1 MCYMPNWLIDKLG
14 VPING
19 TVVVRNVSLPKAA
32 FAKLRPHKTEFI
44 ELSNPKA
51 VLEIGLRTLSC
62 ITKND
67 KIKVEFNNQIYFLDV
82 LEIKNPAGQ
91 DCEAADLRETDLRT
105 DFAPPL
111 DYEEVMEKRRKEEES
126 NPTSSSS
133 STSFVPTRVLSGKG
147 GFVSDHENAN
157 KETPKF
163 IPFAG
168 GQRLDGKDKKKVEGV
183 DNTSA
188 TSSTASS
195 TFPTSSS
202 SSSSVSIPS
211 QTAKLKPK
219 ANLAKYST
227 KNKYQNF
234 AGAGNK
240 F

>member
-1 MCYMPNWLIDKLG
+1 MPNWLIDKLG

-67 KIKVEFNNQIYFLDV
+67 KIKVEFNNQVYFLDV

-111 DYEEVMEKRRKEEES
+111 DYEEVQYIYLFY
-126 NPTSSSS
+126 
-133 STSFVPTRVLSGKG
+133 SF
-147 GFVSDHENAN
+147 
-157 KETPKF
+157 
-163 IPFAG
+163 PFFSLHLLYIFLLA
-168 GQRLDGKDKKKVEGV
+168 VER
-183 DNTSA
+183 
-188 TSSTASS
+188 
-195 TFPTSSS
+195 
-202 SSSSVSIPS
+202 SIHI
-211 QTAKLKPK
+211 L
-219 ANLAKYST
+219 
-227 KNKYQNF
+227 
-234 AGAGNK
+234 
-240 F
+240 